1 MIFWVNEI
9 LVARK
14 EKLEK
19 RTPLLLNGWGLEDL
33 TIGFAAGKLL
43 YQIIALPNSFLL
55 KKKMKN

>member
-1 MIFWVNEI
+1 VNEI

-43 YQIIALPNSFLL
+43 YQIIALPNSFLF